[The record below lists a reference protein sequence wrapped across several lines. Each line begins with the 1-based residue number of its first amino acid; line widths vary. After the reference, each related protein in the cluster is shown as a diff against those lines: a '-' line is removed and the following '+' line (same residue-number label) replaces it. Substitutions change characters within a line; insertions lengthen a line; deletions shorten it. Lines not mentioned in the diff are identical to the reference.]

1 MWFPWTDSA
10 GPLTILLHP
19 VADHHFHYGYIL
31 YASAIMAKLDPSF
44 VETYGVYVEAIFH
57 DIAHSTNGDSK
68 AVGPD
73 NAFFP
78 LSRHKSWF
86 DGHSFATG
94 MFPFGD
100 GKSQESSSEAVNC
113 YYGAYLWSLVSR
125 ESAGVVDSD
134 LTNFARLLFAMEIR
148 GAQTYWHMLPK
159 EALGNQTP
167 ASPIYSETFQQNYM
181 VGNVGMLD
189 VAVNTWF
196 GNDPLYV
203 HLINAIPIT
212 AATGVLFKESY
223 VQHEYK
229 YLMESRN
236 EVEMAWRGYSESIHA
251 IIDPNQAWMNAQSIV
266 SYELDA
272 AISKSQVLYW
282 IAGRPGFN
290 VTINL
295 PDTSDASQPNG
306 QSSSDPTGS
315 GSACSAHVECARVG
329 ISGDCCPTMDGTFL
343 GCCND
348 GNDNDDSKYF
358 SAKSNKKRTGDELS
372 DSSTVQTDDSGSS
385 CSDHSDCVDLG
396 LTGSCCP
403 TSKGVMLGCCK

>member
-1 MWFPWTDSA
+1 
-10 GPLTILLHP
+10 
-19 VADHHFHYGYIL
+19 
-31 YASAIMAKLDPSF
+31 MAKLDPSF
-44 VETYGVYVEAIFH
+44 VEIYGVYVEAIFH

-68 AVGPD
+68 TVAPD

-125 ESAGVVDSD
+125 ETAGVVDSD
-134 LTNFARLLFAMEIR
+134 LTNFALLLFAMEIR

-167 ASPIYSETFQQNYM
+167 ASPIYSATFQENYM

-212 AATGVLFKESY
+212 AATGLLFKESY

-236 EVEMAWRGYSESIHA
+236 EVEMAWRGYSESLHA
-251 IIDPNQAWMNAQSIV
+251 IIDPNQAWRNSDSIV

-290 VTINL
+290 VTIDV
-295 PDTSDASQPNG
+295 PETGP
-306 QSSSDPTGS
+306 SSSDRDGS
-315 GSACSAHVECARVG
+315 SSACSAHAECARVG
-329 ISGDCCPTMDGTFL
+329 ISGDCCPTTDGTFL
-343 GCCND
+343 GCCGD
-348 GNDNDDSKYF
+348 SGGGGGDHDDTSKH
-358 SAKSNKKRTGDELS
+358 SGETSKTKATADT
-372 DSSTVQTDDSGSS
+372 SSTTTTTPTEDSGSA
-385 CSDHSDCVDLG
+385 CSEHSECVDLG

-403 TSKGVMLGCCK
+403 TSKGVTLGCCN